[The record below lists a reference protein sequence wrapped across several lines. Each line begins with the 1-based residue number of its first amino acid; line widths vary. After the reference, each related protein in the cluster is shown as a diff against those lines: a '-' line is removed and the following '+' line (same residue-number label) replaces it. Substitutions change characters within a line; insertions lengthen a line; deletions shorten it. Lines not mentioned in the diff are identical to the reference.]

1 MFYFLKEIIDPEEV
15 KKFTVS
21 YNAELEVQMIELYNK
36 YYDHVTT
43 KYPFNKKLSDEE
55 FKELAK
61 GVFIAFVTSCLSEE
75 DSKNIDMYHLY
86 IIKLCYTFC
95 VARGFHITDEYA
107 EFLDKIMTDLV
118 SSELNKEMVVEFNN
132 SMGSDDSP
140 RCDKY
145 INDNGFIENLYRQD
159 IRNLNK
165 DIIIKDLKRFKYEN
179 IEIFKFFFIPDNFV
193 EGNQKVNLIYKKYLK
208 WCKKW
213 LRPIVPQDEEEDNQD
228 NQDNQEDE
236 LNK

>member
-1 MFYFLKEIIDPEEV
+1 MFYFLKEIINPEEIKEFMV
-15 KKFTVS
+15 P
-21 YNAELEVQMIELYNK
+21 YNAELETKIIALYNK
-36 YYDHVTT
+36 YYDHVMT

-75 DSKNIDMYHLY
+75 DSKKIDMYHLY

-107 EFLDKIMTDLV
+107 EFLDKIMTNLV
-118 SSELNKEMVVEFNN
+118 SSELNKEIVVEFNN
-132 SMGSDDSP
+132 SMGSDDMSI
-140 RCDKY
+140 CDKY
-145 INDNGFIENLYRQD
+145 INESGFIDNLYRQD

-179 IEIFKFFFIPDNFV
+179 IEIFKFFFIPDNFSSFAS
-193 EGNQKVNLIYKKYLK
+193 GKILFLI
-208 WCKKW
+208 
-213 LRPIVPQDEEEDNQD
+213 
-228 NQDNQEDE
+228 
-236 LNK
+236 

>member
-1 MFYFLKEIIDPEEV
+1 MFYFLKEIINPEEI
-15 KKFTVS
+15 KEFTVPYS
-21 YNAELEVQMIELYNK
+21 AELEPKIIALYNK

-61 GVFIAFVTSCLSEE
+61 GVFIAFVTSCVSEE
-75 DSKNIDMYHLY
+75 DSKKIDMYHLY

-107 EFLDKIMTDLV
+107 EFLDKIMTNLV

-132 SMGSDDSP
+132 SLCSNDSP

-145 INDNGFIENLYRQD
+145 INDSGFISNLYHQD

-193 EGNQKVNLIYKKYLK
+193 ESNQKVNLIYKKYIK

-213 LRPIVPQDEEEDNQD
+213 LRPIVPEEEEED